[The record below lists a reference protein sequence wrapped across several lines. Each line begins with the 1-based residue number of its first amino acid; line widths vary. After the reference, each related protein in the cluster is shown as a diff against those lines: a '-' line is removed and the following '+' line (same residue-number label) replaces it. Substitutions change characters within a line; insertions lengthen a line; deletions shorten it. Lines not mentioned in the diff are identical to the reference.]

1 MELMK
6 RRVLAAF
13 LAMMLTCG
21 VAFPGN
27 TVYAA
32 EVTETTAES
41 DAAVEE
47 TAVQTTDA
55 EAEAKPE
62 GSTEQ
67 PETTEAAEAAV
78 TEATETEETE
88 ATEAAESKPVTEM
101 SAAEDVAAVK
111 VTENMKYAASGK
123 CGDNLTWSYNNG
135 VLTISGSGAMYDY
148 PVYDTPGS
156 SQCMPWY
163 ACKSSITA
171 VNIAERVTSIE
182 AAVPWQ
188 V

>member
-1 MELMK
+1 MEIMK

-13 LAMMLTCG
+13 LAMILTCG

-27 TVYAA
+27 AVYAA
-32 EVTETTAES
+32 EVTETTVES

-123 CGDNLTWSYNNG
+123 CGDNLTWSYNKG

-156 SQCMPWY
+156 PQCMP
-163 ACKSSITA
+163 
-171 VNIAERVTSIE
+171 
-182 AAVPWQ
+182 
-188 V
+188 

>member
-1 MELMK
+1 MEIMK

-27 TVYAA
+27 AVYAA
-32 EVTETTAES
+32 EVTETTVESAAAAEETAEQTT
-41 DAAVEE
+41 DAAVE
-47 TAVQTTDA
+47 TT
-55 EAEAKPE
+55 PE
-62 GSTEQ
+62 ESTEQ
-67 PETTEAAEAAV
+67 PETTETAEAAV
-78 TEATETEETE
+78 TEATEAEEPE
-88 ATEAAESKPVTEM
+88 ATEAAESKPAAEM

-156 SQCMPWY
+156 
-163 ACKSSITA
+163 
-171 VNIAERVTSIE
+171 
-182 AAVPWQ
+182 
-188 V
+188 

>member
-1 MELMK
+1 MK

-88 ATEAAESKPVTEM
+88 ATEFSIFCSGIFVTGIGRISI
-101 SAAEDVAAVK
+101 SASARIC
-111 VTENMKYAASGK
+111 ASG
-123 CGDNLTWSYNNG
+123 
-135 VLTISGSGAMYDY
+135 
-148 PVYDTPGS
+148 P
-156 SQCMPWY
+156 
-163 ACKSSITA
+163 SIL
-171 VNIAERVTSIE
+171 
-182 AAVPWQ
+182 P
-188 V
+188 

>member
-1 MELMK
+1 MK

-55 EAEAKPE
+55 EEMCIRDK
-62 GSTEQ
+62 SRSQ
-67 PETTEAAEAAV
+67 PV
-78 TEATETEETE
+78 FPGMQ
-88 ATEAAESKPVTEM
+88 S
-101 SAAEDVAAVK
+101 
-111 VTENMKYAASGK
+111 
-123 CGDNLTWSYNNG
+123 
-135 VLTISGSGAMYDY
+135 ISGAGKR
-148 PVYDTPGS
+148 G
-156 SQCMPWY
+156 
-163 ACKSSITA
+163 
-171 VNIAERVTSIE
+171 NIAADFRKLSWV
-182 AAVPWQ
+182 
-188 V
+188 

>member
-1 MELMK
+1 MK

-67 PETTEAAEAAV
+67 PETTEQP
-78 TEATETEETE
+78 
-88 ATEAAESKPVTEM
+88 K
-101 SAAEDVAAVK
+101 
-111 VTENMKYAASGK
+111 
-123 CGDNLTWSYNNG
+123 
-135 VLTISGSGAMYDY
+135 
-148 PVYDTPGS
+148 
-156 SQCMPWY
+156 Q
-163 ACKSSITA
+163 
-171 VNIAERVTSIE
+171 
-182 AAVPWQ
+182 Q
-188 V
+188 